1 MQLKV
6 SVATL
11 TTIAALSLPGIGV
24 PGIARAA
31 TPSALTQQAMSA
43 NRAESTAAIA
53 QLRAQGPQGL
63 QRFLDTYS
71 KGLNAPTSPDRQ
83 RLRATLDQICEQRDC
98 YASRLY
104 WYTDFTQAKAAAQKS
119 GKPILSL
126 RLLGNL
132 DDELSCAN
140 SRFFRVALYANADIS
155 QYLRDRYILHW
166 QSVRPAPKITID
178 FGNGRKLERTITG
191 NSIHYIVNATGQPID
206 ALPGL
211 YGPQA
216 FLRHLQQAETTAQAF
231 ARLKGADSAT
241 FLRQYHQDQLATMQA
256 SWAADLAKLGITLPT
271 IAPIASITAPTA
283 EEASRLAMSK
293 MVLEAP
299 LVRMVSSNR
308 RALEK
313 ATDEATAW
321 TKLAELHA
329 ADARLDNSSK
339 TLMRNKN
346 LAYAVSNQKATDSD
360 PLVAIVRNFE
370 STMALDTVRNE
381 YLLRGEIHKWFVSP
395 NQPKDLEA
403 LNQRVYIQLF
413 LTPNSDPWLGLA
425 PENAYSAIENDG
437 IAK

>member
-283 EEASRLAMSK
+283 EEASRLAKSVWLAQIAEPWKKLQMK
-293 MVLEAP
+293 QP
-299 LVRMVSSNR
+299 LGQNWPNCTQQMPVSI
-308 RALEK
+308 
-313 ATDEATAW
+313 TAV
-321 TKLAELHA
+321 KL
-329 ADARLDNSSK
+329 
-339 TLMRNKN
+339 
-346 LAYAVSNQKATDSD
+346 
-360 PLVAIVRNFE
+360 
-370 STMALDTVRNE
+370 
-381 YLLRGEIHKWFVSP
+381 
-395 NQPKDLEA
+395 
-403 LNQRVYIQLF
+403 
-413 LTPNSDPWLGLA
+413 
-425 PENAYSAIENDG
+425 
-437 IAK
+437 